1 MLMFKL
7 DFELDPTGYIIDAH
21 KGESSSPNIRALLE
35 MNVQWM
41 LGSEARI
48 MVGCLENYYEPCK
61 HLGRDL
67 LTNKLSYANKH

>member
-7 DFELDPTGYIIDAH
+7 DFELDPTGYFIDAH

-35 MNVQWM
+35 INVQWM

-48 MVGCLENYYEPCK
+48 MVGCLENY
-61 HLGRDL
+61 
-67 LTNKLSYANKH
+67 